1 MFLADLFRAAFW
13 GLRSRPSRTGA
24 LITSLAAGVTAAVFV
39 GVIISG
45 FSREID
51 RLAFGAYSHALVIRE
66 NSLVVDRHGPP
77 TLDDRDHLMREL
89 GQVVSSA
96 AWKSGNLP
104 IYRSGQALEFRVYGV
119 IGDYVHELDSAV
131 VAGRF
136 LTLEETA
143 GVGRTCLVGAE
154 VALALGDS
162 PSLVG
167 RAIRVGGANCVVV
180 GVLGEPRSR
189 PAARFA
195 EAVIAPLAAAER
207 YMIADTDLGPSEVDT
222 ITIFM
227 QSDVDL
233 PRAQMRADILLR
245 NRLGAP
251 QSRPS
256 PFAYGD
262 RNVSLEQMLEQRRVI
277 SRLLGTLAGLSILT
291 SLIAF
296 GSLSAATVLSRQRE
310 IAVRIAIGASD
321 QMVQAQ
327 LLLESGIVGATGG
340 AVGVVVGITLGK
352 VASLLWSWPFA
363 PDFRVA
369 ATAFVLGAL
378 VGLSAGLWAAV
389 RATSLPPSLAA
400 RG

>member
-1 MFLADLFRAAFW
+1 MMLADLFRAALW
-13 GLRSRPSRTGA
+13 GLQSRPSRTGA

-51 RLAFGAYSHALVIRE
+51 RLAFGAYSQALVIRE
-66 NSLVVDRHGPP
+66 NGLVVDRYGPP
-77 TLDDRDHLMREL
+77 TLDDREYLTREL
-89 GQVVSSA
+89 AHVVGSA

-104 IYRSGQALEFRVYGV
+104 VYRSGQMLEFRVYGV
-119 IGDYVHELDSAV
+119 TGDYDHELDSAV
-131 VAGRF
+131 VAGRS
-136 LTLEETA
+136 LTPEETA
-143 GVGRTCLVGAE
+143 GIGRTCLVGAE
-154 VALALGDS
+154 VALAFSDQE
-162 PSLVG
+162 SLVG

-207 YMIADTDLGPSEVDT
+207 YMIADTDLGPGEVES
-222 ITIFM
+222 ITLFM
-227 QSDVDL
+227 EQGVDL
-233 PRAQMRADILLR
+233 SDAQMKADILLR
-245 NRLGAP
+245 NRRGAP

-262 RNVSLEQMLEQRRVI
+262 RNVSLEQMLEQRRAI
-277 SRLLGTLAGLSILT
+277 SRLLGTVAGLSILT

-310 IAVRIAIGASD
+310 IAVRMAIGASD
-321 QMVQAQ
+321 RTVQAQ
-327 LLLESGIVGATGG
+327 LLLESGIVGVVGG
-340 AVGVVVGITLGK
+340 AAGVLAGVALGK
-352 VASLLWSWPFA
+352 AAALLWDWPFA

-369 ATAFVLGAL
+369 MAAFGLGAT
-378 VGLSAGLWAAV
+378 VGLGAGLWAAV
-389 RATSLPPSLAA
+389 RAAAVPLSLAA